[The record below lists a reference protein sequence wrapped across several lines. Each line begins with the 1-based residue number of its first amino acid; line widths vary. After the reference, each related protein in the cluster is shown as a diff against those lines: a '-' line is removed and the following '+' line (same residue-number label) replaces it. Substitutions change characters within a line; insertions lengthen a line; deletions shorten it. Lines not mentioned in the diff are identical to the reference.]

1 MPEKLLEEAEN
12 AAEKRKAQLEKEA
25 PLEPRGV
32 WMREG
37 MKVYLCG
44 TLGQQFDAWQRRLS
58 ALSAA
63 DAYFSQQIGLEAIE
77 KKMDAQ
83 NEAMKYVLYDRSR
96 FLGQAYID
104 AGEIDFDNR
113 RILNNMHHSYHFGLL
128 GQRRSRYSYG
138 CGQPFAAEKA
148 SLKRRIL

>member
-1 MPEKLLEEAEN
+1 MGILISILPGGAG
-12 AAEKRKAQLEKEA
+12 AAEIEGVREAISWRRNRKASREDKAEEKQEYEQRQADLKTEA
-25 PLEPRGV
+25 
-32 WMREG
+32 
-37 MKVYLCG
+37 
-44 TLGQQFDAWQRRLS
+44 RLS
-58 ALSAA
+58 S
-63 DAYFSQQIGLEAIE
+63 IE

-83 NEAMKYVLYDRSR
+83 NEAMKYVLYDRIR

-104 AGEIDFDNR
+104 AGEIDFDDR